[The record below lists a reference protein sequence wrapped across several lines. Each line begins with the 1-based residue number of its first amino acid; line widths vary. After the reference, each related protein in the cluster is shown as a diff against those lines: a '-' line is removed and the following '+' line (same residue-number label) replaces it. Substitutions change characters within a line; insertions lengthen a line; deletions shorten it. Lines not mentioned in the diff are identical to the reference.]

1 MTTLL
6 ALATLL
12 VVCVALGPRPAPR
25 TLGSTAPTTPP
36 RPPSSRRARRRL
48 DDAVP
53 DLIDLLVL
61 AIRGGALPAA
71 ALRESL
77 DLCPPVLYPHL
88 QAVIGRIDHGERF
101 ADALAT
107 LPTTAGAGVLALTDT
122 LASADRY
129 GLPLGP
135 VLTRLADDARATRRR
150 RIEARARELPVRL
163 AAPLVLCQ
171 LPSFVLLAVVPLL
184 VGALSSLQL

>member
-1 MTTLL
+1 MTAVL
-6 ALATLL
+6 ALAALI
-12 VVCVALGPRPAPR
+12 VVCVALGPRRAPR
-25 TLGSTAPTTPP
+25 PLASTAPTAPP
-36 RPPSSRRARRRL
+36 RPSSSRRARRRL

-61 AIRGGALPAA
+61 AIRGGALPAE
-71 ALRESL
+71 ALRESV
-77 DLCPPVLYPHL
+77 DLCPPVLHPHL
-88 QAVIGRIDHGERF
+88 QAVVDRIDAGERF

-107 LPTTAGAGVLALTDT
+107 LPATAGPGVLALTDT
-122 LASADRY
+122 LVSADRY

-150 RIEARARELPVRL
+150 RLEARTRELPVRL